1 MKFVVD
7 SQQCNKWAVVDTI
20 FNCKI
25 FANRCNWSPSELCVN
40 KQCTAFVFAK
50 YASFFNEPAHNDIKI
65 HSTNKNDNFFPFRL
79 HCVLNNITQNNERKK
94 IEKKKLIILL
104 VFVKFVKLMSSFFV
118 LFFFCLLYYYCLLG
132 TLVFFSV
139 HIIDSA

>member
-25 FANRCNWSPSELCVN
+25 FANHCNWSPSELCVN

-50 YASFFNEPAHNDIKI
+50 YASFFNEPVHNDIKI

-94 IEKKKLIILL
+94 IEKNLIILL
-104 VFVKFVKLMSSFFV
+104 VFVKFVKLISSFFV
-118 LFFFCLLYYYCLLG
+118 LFFFVYYIIIAYLARSF
-132 TLVFFSV
+132 FFSV